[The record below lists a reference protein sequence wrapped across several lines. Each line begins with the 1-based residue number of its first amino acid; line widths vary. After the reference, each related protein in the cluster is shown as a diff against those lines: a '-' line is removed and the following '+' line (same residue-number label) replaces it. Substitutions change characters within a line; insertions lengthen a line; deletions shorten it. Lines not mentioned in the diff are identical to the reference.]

1 MNYSGLISF
10 RVDWFDLLAVQRTL
24 NHHMRLYN
32 FWMEII
38 LFNKIISLKKKIVF
52 SNTTVQKQT
61 NIISSLDP

>member
-1 MNYSGLISF
+1 
-10 RVDWFDLLAVQRTL
+10 
-24 NHHMRLYN
+24 MRLYN

-38 LFNKIISLKKKIVF
+38 LFNKIISLKKKKRVF